1 MTSVNLM
8 LFTGQMFELAEI
20 RQASGICDCLGCSQA
35 PPQPKPYITAKKPAQ
50 ISVLRHHRY
59 PCFAITGREAS
70 SLSTYGTSRWVGP
83 VRSSLHA
90 HESFK
95 HHSASRYSAHA
106 LNHSCDGEVCP
117 GIWLRSRKR
126 PLCHRKD
133 GESQR

>member
-50 ISVLRHHRY
+50 MSVLCHHRQRSQF
-59 PCFAITGREAS
+59 PLRKDTD
-70 SLSTYGTSRWVGP
+70 GTSRRVGP

-90 HESFK
+90 RESFK